1 MDAKEAVRRVLDGEA
16 RGEVKDRRG
25 RVVVAYYRKADGV
38 VYVCDKDG
46 ERAIMVL
53 KEKKQKDGH

>member
-53 KEKKQKDGH
+53 EETKGQGGH